1 MKQQATQ
8 VMWFFDRQHDQWSLS
23 DQGAYQQWQ
32 GIGSHP
38 WVGYLLSEDEA
49 GFAGFIQRLHESHL
63 PQQFIGHLKDDKG
76 GLSHVLWSGQFV
88 PSQQICCGWLAPL
101 DTTSSAVSALN
112 ISLPLLQTTLLTQLA
127 QALSARTGLDFF
139 STLVSQL
146 ATILQADAVWIGEL
160 ASADRVRVLAVDGL
174 ELKEY
179 QLSDAPCQLLY
190 RQGAVCFEVIAEG
203 EQYQPW
209 LAVGQTYYG
218 QPLFDA
224 RGQLLGH
231 LALLCSAQAD
241 IVNLTSVL
249 NTFSARMVAELE
261 RLQSDAQMRLS
272 AVAFETHEG
281 IIITDPGFKILRVN
295 HAFSQITGFDCQA
308 VLGLHLEEELWPDV
322 GGPGYELN
330 TLNRWQGETLRRHAD
345 GHTYPQWEN
354 VTPVQDDKGVTSHFV
369 ICFEDISER
378 KAAERRIQDL
388 AYYDELTGLPNRRQL
403 HETLVQTFN
412 EAARDGLVGALLFI
426 DLDHFKTINDSLGH
440 ATGDWLLKEVA
451 TRLKRLVRQGDCL
464 ARLGGDEFVLL
475 LPSLS
480 ASPPQAEMQ
489 ADIIAERL
497 INEIAAPYSYVGQ
510 VLHIGASVGITLFP
524 DREQGV
530 DDLLKQ
536 ADTAMYQAK
545 SAGRKTRRFFDASM
559 QQQADRRLLIHN
571 ELRSALNQQELTLH
585 YQPQHMVD
593 GGDIIGV
600 EALIRWQPAGRS
612 LVSPAEFIPIAEET
626 DLIVDIGNWVLYE
639 ACAQYVRWEENG
651 IHIPQLSVNVSAKQF
666 HAVDF
671 VERLHDVLAQTGMDP
686 ACLNLE
692 ITESVVLGHAEDT
705 INKMTELKGLGISF
719 AIDDFGA
726 GYSSLSYLKRLPADE
741 LKIDRSFIQD
751 IPKDG
756 DNMAIVEAVIAM
768 ARHMGFNVTAEGVE
782 SRQQLEFLKAQGCS
796 FYQGYLASKPLPVPY
811 LEKYVQRLTK
821 PESLRELQPL
831 AIEK

>member
-1 MKQQATQ
+1 MKHQATQ

-32 GIGSHP
+32 GKEAHP
-38 WVGYLLSEDEA
+38 WADQLLPEDEA
-49 GFAGFIQRLHESHL
+49 GFADFLIRLHESHL
-63 PQQFIGHLKDDKG
+63 PQQFIGHLRDQEG
-76 GLSHVLWSGQFV
+76 TLNHVLWSGQFEPNKAV
-88 PSQQICCGWLAPL
+88 CCGWLIPL
-101 DTTSSAVSALN
+101 AATSLKP
-112 ISLPLLQTTLLTQLA
+112 SLPLLQTSLLTQLA

-139 STLVSQL
+139 NTLVKQL
-146 ATILQADAVWIGEL
+146 THILQVDAVWVGEL
-160 ASADRVRVLAVDGL
+160 SSADRVRVLAADGL
-174 ELKEY
+174 ALKDY
-179 QLSDAPCQLLY
+179 PLAGTPCQQLY
-190 RQGAVCFEVIAEG
+190 RQGAVCMEVISGQE
-203 EQYQPW
+203 EIQSW

-218 QPLFDA
+218 QPLFDD
-224 RGQLLGH
+224 RGHLLGH
-231 LALLCSAQAD
+231 LALLSSAPAD
-241 IVNLTSVL
+241 MANLNSVL
-249 NTFSARMVAELE
+249 DTFRVRMVAELE

-295 HAFSQITGFDCQA
+295 NAFSQITGFDSQA
-308 VLGLHLEEELWPDV
+308 VLGLQLEKDLWPNL
-322 GGPGYELN
+322 GGLGYELN
-330 TLNRWQGETLRRHAD
+330 PMSRWQGETLRLHAD
-345 GHTYPQWEN
+345 GHTYPQWEI
-354 VTPVQDDKGVTSHFV
+354 VTPVQDEKGGISHFV

-412 EAARDGLVGALLFI
+412 EATSSCLIGALLFI

-497 INEIAAPYSYVGQ
+497 ITEIAAPYTYGGQ

-571 ELRSALNQQELTLH
+571 ELRNALNQQELTLY
-585 YQPQHMVD
+585 YQPQHLVD

-612 LVSPAEFIPIAEET
+612 LVSPAEFIPIAEES
-626 DLIVDIGNWVLYE
+626 DLIVDIGNWVLHE
-639 ACAQYVRWEENG
+639 ACAQYVLWEESG
-651 IHIPQLSVNVSAKQF
+651 IRIPQISVNVSAKQF
-666 HAVDF
+666 HATDF
-671 VERLHDVLAQTGMDP
+671 VERIHDVLAQTGMDP

-705 INKMTELKGLGISF
+705 ISKMADLKSLGISF

-811 LEKYVQRLTK
+811 LEKYVQRLARQDYQ
-821 PESLRELQPL
+821 REFQPSGV
-831 AIEK
+831 EK

>member
-8 VMWFFDRQHDQWSLS
+8 IMWFYDRQHDQWSLS

-32 GIGSHP
+32 GEGKHP
-38 WVGYLLSEDEA
+38 WAGCLQPEDEA
-49 GFAGFIQRLHESHL
+49 GFADFLARLHQSTL
-63 PQQFIGHLKDDKG
+63 PEQFIGHLKDER
-76 GLSHVLWSGQFV
+76 GLFSHVIWSGQYV
-88 PSQQICCGWLAPL
+88 PSQQLCCGWLAPL
-101 DTTSSAVSALN
+101 DGMSAAAESLN
-112 ISLPLLQTTLLTQLA
+112 LSQPLQTSLLTRLA
-127 QALSARTGLDFF
+127 QALSACTGTEFF
-139 STLVSQL
+139 NTLVNQL
-146 ATILQADAVWIGEL
+146 THILKVDAVWVGEL
-160 ASADRVRVLAVDGL
+160 SGVDRIKVLAADGL
-174 ELKEY
+174 DIRDYPL
-179 QLSDAPCQLLY
+179 AGTPCQQLY
-190 RQGAVCFEVIAEG
+190 RQGTSCQVNLDELSEC
-203 EQYQPW
+203 QTPSRP
-209 LAVGQTYYG
+209 GQRYYG
-218 QPLFDA
+218 QPLCDS

-231 LALLCSAQAD
+231 LALLYSAPAD
-241 IVNLTSVL
+241 IANLDSVL
-249 NTFSARMVAELE
+249 NTFSVRMVAELE

-281 IIITDPGFKILRVN
+281 IIITDPGFKVLRVN
-295 HAFSQITGFDCQA
+295 HAFSQITGFDSQA
-308 VLGLHLEEELWPDV
+308 VLGLHLEEDLWPTM
-322 GGPGYELN
+322 GKPGYELN
-330 TLNRWQGETLRRHAD
+330 TLSRWQGETQRRHAD
-345 GHTYPQWEN
+345 GHVYPQWEI
-354 VTPVQDDKGVTSHFV
+354 VTPVQDEKGEISHFV

-378 KAAERRIQDL
+378 KAAELRIQDL

-412 EAARDGLVGALLFI
+412 EASRNGLIGALLFI

-497 INEIAAPYSYVGQ
+497 ITEIASPYSHGGQ

-559 QQQADRRLLIHN
+559 QHQADRRLLIHN
-571 ELRSALNQQELTLH
+571 ELRNALNKNELTLY
-585 YQPQHMVD
+585 YQPQHLVD
-593 GGDIIGV
+593 GGDLIGI
-600 EALIRWQPAGRS
+600 EALIRWQPPGRA

-626 DLIVDIGNWVLYE
+626 DLIVDIGNWVLHE
-639 ACAQYVRWEENG
+639 ACVQYVLWEESG
-651 IHIPQLSVNVSAKQF
+651 IHIPQISVNVSAKQF
-666 HAVDF
+666 HATDF
-671 VERLHDVLAQTGMDP
+671 VERIHDVLAQTGMDP

-705 INKMTELKGLGISF
+705 ISKMAELKALGISF

-751 IPKDG
+751 IPRDG

-811 LEKYVQRLTK
+811 LEKYVQRQAK
-821 PESLRELQPL
+821 PEYQRDVHL
-831 AIEK
+831 ACAEK